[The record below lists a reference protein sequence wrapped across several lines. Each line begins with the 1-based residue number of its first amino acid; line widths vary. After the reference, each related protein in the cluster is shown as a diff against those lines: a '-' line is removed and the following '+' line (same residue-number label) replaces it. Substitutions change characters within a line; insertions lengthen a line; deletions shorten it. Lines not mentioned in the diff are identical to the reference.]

1 MFSIFSLL
9 YARPVGYR
17 EPPPDDR
24 FEVEKLSFSGLVSIA
39 FQLARG
45 GTCAFMFMLALNWL
59 LGGGELHSWFGESDP
74 TDHIV
79 FRAIRAGVDVFFFCL
94 IGAGYLLGEAR
105 LLSKFRSW
113 RSVR

>member
-1 MFSIFSLL
+1 MFSIFSLRF
-9 YARPVGYR
+9 ARPVGYR
-17 EPPPDDR
+17 EPPRDDR

-79 FRAIRAGVDVFFFCL
+79 FRAIRAGVDVFFFCR